1 MMVFNRPGNANE
13 LIKHFKLSLES
24 YRTAATTTRGLY
36 VLCRMVRRNSV
47 FNYSIEWPD
56 VEWSG
61 CAFNFI
67 YILFFFELKWK
78 WKMNKLIGLTIILWH
93 CCCSKFFL
101 LYFVESLK
109 SVYVTVRRFDG
120 WVPTTDTPEFS
131 SFPHFAQ
138 IFNFYLF

>member
-1 MMVFNRPGNANE
+1 MPTNWLNISNSRSNHIAPQPLQFAVCTYSVGWLEEIPF
-13 LIKHFKLSLES
+13 LIIQLSD
-24 YRTAATTTRGLY
+24 
-36 VLCRMVRRNSV
+36 RM
-47 FNYSIEWPD
+47 
-56 VEWSG
+56 WSG

-78 WKMNKLIGLTIILWH
+78 WKVNKLIGLTIILWH